1 MMNEKRL
8 KEFWN
13 KEYKDPALF
22 SLSEEVSADLV
33 KFTRWM
39 QKEYGK
45 DALRPEVVVLDAGT
59 GNGRNLLWLNR
70 EYRVGGYGFDISDE
84 GIAQAKAAAQKQQW
98 GNKLS
103 FAVRSLDEMLPLPD
117 ESVDVVLDMM
127 SSHFLKNEEREKF
140 VAEVARVLKP
150 QGTLFFKSFY
160 AERDSH
166 TKELLEKHA
175 ADEENAY
182 IHPRLKVYEYVWT
195 DDALTKYFDKDFVL
209 MKKELSG
216 KHHLKGKPAKRRSV
230 VCYFDKK

>member
-1 MMNEKRL
+1 MNEKRL

-39 QKEYGK
+39 LKEYGK
-45 DALRPEVVVLDAGT
+45 DALRPEVVILDAGT
-59 GNGRNLLWLNR
+59 GNGRNLLWMNEQFR
-70 EYRVGGYGFDISDE
+70 IGGYGFDISDE
-84 GIAQAKAAAQKQQW
+84 GIAQAQAAAKKQQW
-98 GNKLS
+98 GSKLV
-103 FAVRSLDEMLPLPD
+103 FKVQSLDVPISLLD
-117 ESVDVVLDMM
+117 ESVDIVLDMM
-127 SSHFLKNEEREKF
+127 SSHFLKNDERKKF
-140 VAEVARVLKP
+140 IAEVTRVLKP
-150 QGTLFFKSFY
+150 QGVLFFKSFY

-182 IHPRLKVYEYVWT
+182 IHPKLKVYEYVWT
-195 DDALTKYFDKDFVL
+195 DEALRAYFDRDFIL

-230 VCYFDKK
+230 VCYFEKK